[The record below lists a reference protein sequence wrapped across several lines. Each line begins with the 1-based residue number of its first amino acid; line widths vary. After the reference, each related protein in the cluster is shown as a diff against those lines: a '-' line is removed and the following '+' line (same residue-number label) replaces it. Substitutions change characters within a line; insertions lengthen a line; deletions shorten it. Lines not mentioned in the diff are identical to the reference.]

1 MCRPSAE
8 RLEPIL
14 CLRSANRTTRPRRA
28 SDCGVAGERTK
39 VMRVGTLPSSAAYRA
54 GFASKW
60 FRTKVGVRVCSG
72 GGSARWKAF
81 PAVSRGLIVQGGG
94 FQSWSRYASGFGSG
108 LEPGGTYRRSLPYK
122 LRAYRRRSV
131 CRMPVNDDEH
141 QPPCSRNQTA
151 EKLTDRHRFAVPSIT
166 AKRNS
171 PRGLIAEIMFK
182 PERAPVER
190 TIGVLSFTAQVVP
203 AAGHL
208 QSTSLPRRVL
218 QGRGSPGTPPSATSR
233 RSRHAASPRSDVLS
247 ASPSGR

>member
-1 MCRPSAE
+1 M
-8 RLEPIL
+8 
-14 CLRSANRTTRPRRA
+14 
-28 SDCGVAGERTK
+28 
-39 VMRVGTLPSSAAYRA
+39 
-54 GFASKW
+54 
-60 FRTKVGVRVCSG
+60 GVRVCSG

-81 PAVSRGLIVQGGG
+81 PAVSRGLVVQGVG
-94 FQSWSRYASGFGSG
+94 FQSRSRYASGFGSG

-208 QSTSLPRRVL
+208 QSTSLRQRVL